1 MDGIEL
7 LVKEHENI
15 LDFTRYLR
23 KICCDILEGKEVDIA
38 KLRECVSFGR
48 NYADKQHHG
57 KEEKVLFRI
66 MMEKLGPTAQTLIRN
81 GMLVEHDLGR
91 YHMGELVGA
100 LDRYEKEP
108 STQIKLDIISNASA
122 YANLLQRHIA
132 KEDEVC
138 YSFAL
143 RRLTEEDKREVD
155 EETREFE
162 DMAMKNRVQ
171 EKYTSWLTEQI
182 KSNNL

>member
-7 LVKEHENI
+7 LVKEHEYI

-38 KLRECVSFGR
+38 K
-48 NYADKQHHG
+48 
-57 KEEKVLFRI
+57 
-66 MMEKLGPTAQTLIRN
+66 
-81 GMLVEHDLGR
+81 
-91 YHMGELVGA
+91 
-100 LDRYEKEP
+100 
-108 STQIKLDIISNASA
+108 
-122 YANLLQRHIA
+122 
-132 KEDEVC
+132 EDEVC

-143 RRLTEEDKREVD
+143 RKLTEEDRKKVN

-162 DMAMKNRVQ
+162 DMARENHVQ

-182 KSNNL
+182 KSNNS